1 MPKIKE
7 EVFTDKKVD
16 LRMWG
21 KVLKYARPFYKFIA
35 MVFLFMSLSSLC
47 DVINPLI
54 MSRLID
60 NNLVPRTWDGAPLY
74 IGLYAMVVTFQ
85 ILTTYGFIRSANAVE
100 LNLTTRIR
108 KLAFEKLQTL
118 SFSYYD
124 KTPVGYI
131 MSRLTSDAQRLSD
144 TIAWSCVDIFW
155 SVVFMLIAAG
165 VMLVSNWKLALLLIA
180 TTPFIA
186 VISYFF
192 QKVILKNHRLVRS
205 ANSQITGAFNE
216 GVMGAKTTKT
226 LVREEA
232 NDKEFFGLTKNMQ
245 TYSVRAA
252 VFSAVYWPI
261 IMTIGSVGTGMILWI
276 GGSEVIGNLIT
287 LGEFSFFMTLGGYFF
302 EPINNLA
309 RIFAEVQSAQAAV
322 ERVITLMNTEPD
334 IVDSEAITSVYG
346 DEFQGKTENWPE
358 LAGDVAFRDV
368 TFKYKD
374 GQTVLRH
381 FNLEVKRGEK
391 IALVGETGSGKS
403 TIVNLICRFYEPT
416 EGRIEIDGVDYRE
429 RSQLWLHSNLGY
441 VLQSP
446 QLFSGTIRENIR
458 YGRLDATDE
467 EVEEVAR
474 MVDAEGFISKL
485 EKRYE
490 TEVGEGGGRLSTGE
504 KQLISFAR
512 AILADPA
519 IFVLD
524 EATSSID
531 TETEAMIQRAIEKVL
546 AGRTN
551 FIIAHRLSTIR
562 FCDRILVI
570 DKGEVVEEG
579 SHRELM
585 EKRGRYYSLYTTQ
598 FRSEREAEGL
608 TALGILQKKEEEE
621 TAEAAYEEPEE

>member
-1 MPKIKE
+1 MPNIKE
-7 EVFTDKKVD
+7 EEFTDKKVD
-16 LRMWG
+16 FKMWG
-21 KVLKYARPFYKFIA
+21 KIIRYAKPFYKYIA
-35 MVFLFMSLSSLC
+35 LVFVFMSMSSLC
-47 DVINPLI
+47 DVLNPLI
-54 MSRLID
+54 MSHLID
-60 NNLVPRTWDGAPLY
+60 NNLLPQSWDGAPLY
-74 IGLYAMVVTFQ
+74 IALYAFVTVLQ
-85 ILTTYGFIRSANAVE
+85 IVMTYGFIRNASATE
-100 LNLTTRIR
+100 IGLTTRIR

-155 SVVFMLIAAG
+155 SVVFMLVAAI
-165 VMLVSNWKLALLLIA
+165 VMLFSNWKLALLLIS

-205 ANSQITGAFNE
+205 SNSKITGAFNE
-216 GVMGAKTTKT
+216 GIMGAKTTKT
-226 LVREEA
+226 LVREDA
-232 NDKEFFGLTKNMQ
+232 NNTEFYGLTQDMQ
-245 TYSVRAA
+245 KYSVRAA
-252 VFSAVYWPI
+252 VFSAIYWPI
-261 IMTIGSVGTGMILWI
+261 IMTIGSIGTGLILWV
-276 GGSEVIGNLIT
+276 GGNNVMNNVIT

-322 ERVITLMNTEPD
+322 ERVITLMDTESD
-334 IVDSEAITSVYG
+334 INDTEEVKAVYG
-346 DEFQGKTENWPE
+346 DDFIGKTENWPA
-358 LAGDVAFRDV
+358 LHGDVEFKNV

-374 GQTVLRH
+374 GQTVLKN
-381 FNLEVKRGEK
+381 FNLKIKRGEK

-403 TIVNLICRFYEPT
+403 TIVNLVCRFYEPT
-416 EGRIEIDGVDYRE
+416 EGTIEIDGVDYRE

-446 QLFSGTIRENIR
+446 QLFSGSIRDNIR
-458 YGRLDATDE
+458 YSRLDATDE
-467 EVEEVAR
+467 DVREVAR
-474 MVDAEGFISKL
+474 MVDADNFISKL
-485 EKRYE
+485 EKGYD

-546 AGRTN
+546 SGRTS

-562 FCDRILVI
+562 SCDRILVI
-570 DKGEVVEEG
+570 DKGEIVEQG
-579 SHRELM
+579 NHRELM
-585 EKRGRYYSLYTTQ
+585 ALGGRYYNLYTTQ
-598 FRSEREAEGL
+598 FKNEREEASL
-608 TALGILQKKEEEE
+608 QKLGILKKEDE
-621 TAEAAYEEPEE
+621 